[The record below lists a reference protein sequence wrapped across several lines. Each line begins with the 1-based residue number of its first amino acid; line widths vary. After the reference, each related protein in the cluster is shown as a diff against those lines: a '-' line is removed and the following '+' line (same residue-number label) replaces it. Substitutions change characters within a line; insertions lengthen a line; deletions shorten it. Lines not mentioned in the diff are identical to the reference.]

1 MKAKPQTEIISTSRG
16 SKNHINSTVASSHA
30 LGTPVVRCVDH
41 VSRLRQKESLP
52 PHTPPKRG
60 PQLQQQWNNRLS
72 DVSRCGWQKGRETK
86 QKTIISCF
94 SHFHFYS
101 TISCLLCV
109 WFRCSSLCLRFCLK
123 MGLDIVFA
131 PQRNYRTLIFCVWRV
146 LENWLHICYIDIEF
160 IIRFLWISK
169 WEMYLQLLLVA
180 VHNYAQWNGPKH

>member
-30 LGTPVVRCVDH
+30 LCTPVVRCVDLGRLTSR
-41 VSRLRQKESLP
+41 VSDKRNCPS
-52 PHTPPKRG
+52 TSPKRG
-60 PQLQQQWNNRLS
+60 HNCNNNGTTDS
-72 DVSRCGWQKGRETK
+72 ATSRGAADKRKETK

-101 TISCLLCV
+101 TISCLLWV

-146 LENWLHICYIDIEF
+146 LENWLHTICYIDIEF
-160 IIRFLWISK
+160 IIWFLWISK
-169 WEMYLQLLLVA
+169 WEMYLQLLSLK
-180 VHNYAQWNGPKH
+180 G